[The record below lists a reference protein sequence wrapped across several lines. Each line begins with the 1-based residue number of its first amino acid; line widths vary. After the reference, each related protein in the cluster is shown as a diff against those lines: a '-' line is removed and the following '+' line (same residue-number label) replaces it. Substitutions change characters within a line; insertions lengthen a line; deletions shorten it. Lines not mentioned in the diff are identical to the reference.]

1 MICSMTAF
9 GRTQVEDAGY
19 SITIEVRT
27 LNSRYLDIVLRLP
40 KNYLEFEDTLRR
52 QISQSMR
59 RGRIEVFVQ
68 IETTIVEQKAPKID
82 QSVARFYWE
91 QLQELHRRLPGTD
104 PPTRAHLMINP
115 HIYQSREAAVDR
127 DILKELLT
135 GSLTEALRQI
145 QDMRCHEGDAL
156 LQDCMTRL
164 EILRSELSLVEGRKG
179 TIIEDYQKRMRE
191 RVEELLST
199 KDLDES
205 RLLQEVAYMAE
216 RADINEEIVRF
227 QSHIE
232 QMESLLKGTKP
243 ADGRRLD
250 FLTQELHREANTIGC
265 KTGDLDT
272 VQAIV
277 RIKSEIGKLKEQV
290 QNIE

>member
-1 MICSMTAF
+1 MTAF

-40 KNYLEFEDTLRR
+40 KNYLEFEDTLRK
-52 QISQSMR
+52 QISQTMR

-82 QSVARFYWE
+82 LPVARFYWE

-104 PPTRAHLMINP
+104 APTLAHLMSIP
-115 HIYQSREAAVDR
+115 HIYQSRDAVADR
-127 DILKELLT
+127 EVLGGMLT
-135 GSLTEALRQI
+135 ASLVEALRQI
-145 QDMRCHEGDAL
+145 QDMRCQEGDAL
-156 LQDCMTRL
+156 LQDCLARL
-164 EILRSELSLVEGRKG
+164 ESLHEDLALIDGRKD
-179 TIIEDYQKRMRE
+179 TILEDYQKRLRD
-191 RVEELLST
+191 RIEELLST
-199 KDLDES
+199 TELDET

-216 RADINEEIVRF
+216 RADINEELVRF
-227 QSHIE
+227 QSHLE
-232 QMESLLKGTKP
+232 QMKSLLKGTKP

-272 VQAIV
+272 VQAVV
-277 RIKSEIGKLKEQV
+277 RMKSEIGKLKEQV